1 MNAFQHYI
9 SDIARH
15 PMCLLES
22 SKDLQAQQSQAAS
35 DRRADLLET
44 LASATMTSTEL
55 RKIAG
60 YSHGQMAHM
69 LRTLKDDGKVIAVAQ
84 VRGKPTLWR
93 RA

>member
-9 SDIARH
+9 ADIQRH

-22 SKDLQAQQSQAAS
+22 AKDLQAQQSQAAS
-35 DRRADLLET
+35 DRRTDLLET
-44 LASATMTSTEL
+44 LGEATMTSTEL

-69 LRTLKDDGKVIAVAQ
+69 LRTLKDDGKVVAAAQ
-84 VRGKPTLWR
+84 VSGKPTLWR